1 MPLLILSFCQYG
13 DFVIAL
19 PITLLRTG
27 EGSQKCSGF
36 CPCNKDNKFLPT
48 FFIELLATFLQSE
61 VRCRLMYHSISY
73 YARLKSL
80 YFRSKLFRLSSLIG
94 ERGLIAGRDFPL
106 IRSINIRLFKKI
118 KSDLTFSFFSRN
130 FVKSLER

>member
-80 YFRSKLFRLSSLIG
+80 YFRSKLFRLRFRAWRSGGFRSTNVQLITNVD
-94 ERGLIAGRDFPL
+94 RSTIAQ
-106 IRSINIRLFKKI
+106 
-118 KSDLTFSFFSRN
+118 FSTSAPILPN
-130 FVKSLER
+130 PC